1 MNKNSPLNFG
11 SNVAGAASSMYAGAY
26 GNMSDEDLR
35 SQYDTYSSMNPMMG
49 GVFQS
54 QRTAMQAEIERRQ
67 TLGSFGMPPEPAST
81 TNQTQAVS
89 IPESN
94 AAQAASN
101 AAQAA
106 SGDPCAGTAVG
117 NAPIATAGNFSPS
130 TQFTG
135 SRLFG
140 SPNIANKKPLINL

>member
-11 SNVAGAASSMYAGAY
+11 MMGNSMSSLYSGAY

-35 SQYDTYSSMNPMMG
+35 SQYDSYSSMNPMMSG
-49 GVFQS
+49 AFQD
-54 QRTAMQAEIERRQ
+54 QRTAMRAEIERRQ

-81 TNQTQAVS
+81 TNPTQAAA
-89 IPESN
+89 IPEN
-94 AAQAASN
+94 N

-130 TQFTG
+130 TQFAG

>member
-11 SNVAGAASSMYAGAY
+11 MMGNSMGNMYSGAY

-35 SQYDTYSSMNPMMG
+35 SQYDTYSSMNPMMSG
-49 GVFQS
+49 AFQG

-81 TNQTQAVS
+81 TNPTQAAA
-89 IPESN
+89 IPEG
-94 AAQAASN
+94 AVQAASN

-130 TQFTG
+130 TQFAG

>member
-11 SNVAGAASSMYAGAY
+11 MMGNSMSSLYSGAY

-35 SQYDTYSSMNPMMG
+35 SQYDSYSSMNPMMSG
-49 GVFQS
+49 AFQD

-81 TNQTQAVS
+81 TNPTQAAAM
-89 IPESN
+89 PENN
-94 AAQAASN
+94 AAQAV
-101 AAQAA
+101 

-130 TQFTG
+130 TQFAG